1 MGRTSS
7 TVAILEVHGPTGCP
21 GGQAAAAAFPGAQ
34 SDCLHELFERQAD
47 ARGDSVAL
55 VCGDTALSYCELELR
70 ANRLAHRLRHIG
82 AGPSFL
88 VGVALARS
96 ELPIIAI
103 LGCLKAGA
111 AYVPIDATHPDDRIR
126 YIIAEADIAVLLTEQ
141 AQASRLAKLFAGRVI
156 ALDDAAQSATAP
168 SSRFS
173 REQTGLLPSD
183 LCYVIYTSGTTG
195 RPKGVM
201 AEHRNAVHFVH
212 AFNRV
217 CRTVPEDR
225 VYQGF
230 SLGFDGSVE
239 EIWMAFSNGATLVVP
254 TSDAPRFG
262 NELARYLARQNVT
275 YF

>member
-7 TVAILEVHGPTGCP
+7 AVAILEVHGPTGCP

-111 AYVPIDATHPDDRIR
+111 ACGELSVR
-126 YIIAEADIAVLLTEQ
+126 VMGGV
-141 AQASRLAKLFAGRVI
+141 AG
-156 ALDDAAQSATAP
+156 AP
-168 SSRFS
+168 S
-173 REQTGLLPSD
+173 REELESLL
-183 LCYVIYTSGTTG
+183 CTA
-195 RPKGVM
+195 K
-201 AEHRNAVHFVH
+201 
-212 AFNRV
+212 
-217 CRTVPEDR
+217 
-225 VYQGF
+225 
-230 SLGFDGSVE
+230 
-239 EIWMAFSNGATLVVP
+239 
-254 TSDAPRFG
+254 
-262 NELARYLARQNVT
+262 
-275 YF
+275 